1 MYPEGYTYRDVYPDV
16 SQMYLKCSV
25 ISVEDTWCA
34 GGADSISVHI
44 HNMPRGSP
52 SRLGLGL
59 GTIALGIGYA
69 LGLSICCAIDLHI
82 G

>member
-1 MYPEGYTYRDVYPDV
+1 
-16 SQMYLKCSV
+16 MYLKCTLYLNCSV

-34 GGADSISVHI
+34 GGADSDSVHL
-44 HNMPRGSP
+44 HNMPRDSP